1 MTYQPNIPSAP
12 DKISQSQVDLKQNF
26 QQLDSR
32 FGQDHVTYST
42 GTNSGLHKQVSIP
55 DPLLGDPVVAN
66 PAGVFYTKAVAGIT
80 EAFFRNQ
87 TTVTQLTGLPADVVG
102 NGSVTFANGFI
113 IKWGT
118 MQPKPGDIVDN
129 QFFFFPDGPGP
140 MVGNEPFPTNIFA
153 VVVFG
158 IKNTTG
164 IHSLYLKSTATG
176 DFNVNG
182 FIVRSDDTWSQ
193 GFMYIAIGN

>member
-1 MTYQPNIPSAP
+1 MTFNPNIPLSS
-12 DKISQSQVDLKQNF
+12 DKISQSQVDLLGNN
-26 QQLDSR
+26 QQLDVR
-32 FGQDHVTYST
+32 FGVDHNNFST
-42 GTNSGLHKQVSIP
+42 GTNSGMHKQISFPAVRA
-55 DPLLGDPVVAN
+55 DPVVAN
-66 PAGVFYTKAVAGIT
+66 PAGMLYTKQISAVT
-80 EAFFRNQ
+80 QLFFANQ
-87 TTVTQLTGLPADVVG
+87 STVTQLTGLPSDVVG
-102 NGSVTFANGFI
+102 NGSVTFANGLI
-113 IKWGT
+113 IKWGI

-164 IHSLYLKSTATG
+164 VHNIYLKSTSSG

-182 FIVRSDDTWSQ
+182 FLVRSDDTWSQ
-193 GFMYIAIGN
+193 GFMYIALGN

>member
-1 MTYQPNIPSAP
+1 MTYQPNIPLSN
-12 DKISQSQVDLKQNF
+12 DKISQSQVDLLQNF
-26 QQLDSR
+26 QQLNTR
-32 FGQDHVTYST
+32 FAQDHVSFST
-42 GTNSGLHKQVSIP
+42 GTNSGFHKQVTIP
-55 DPLLGDPVVAN
+55 TVLGADPVVAS

-87 TTVTQLTGLPADVVG
+87 TTVTQLTGLPSDIVG

-118 MQPKPGDIVDN
+118 MQPKPGNIVDN

-164 IHSLYLKSTATG
+164 IHSLYLKDTTSTN
-176 DFNVNG
+176 FNVDG
-182 FIVRSDDTWSQ
+182 FNVRSDDTWSQ